1 MISDLCG
8 YMAILCLENN
18 AAGLSIVQ
26 LSKRA
31 QVQKLVNT
39 DKVLFVLIVLFIFQ
53 IVAQGLNQ
61 TVHLEV

>member
-1 MISDLCG
+1 
-8 YMAILCLENN
+8 MATLCLENN

-53 IVAQGLNQ
+53 SVAQGLNQ

>member
-1 MISDLCG
+1 
-8 YMAILCLENN
+8 MATLCLENN